1 MSVQNSSVLNPS
13 AGRRSNGSAVNRA
26 SNQFDRKLDEILRQ
40 AAAVFSARGYHHA
53 SIRDISRATGTSLA
67 GLYYYFS
74 SKEELLYLIQRHAFE
89 TILSEARSAL
99 GPLRDPVDRLRTFI
113 HLHLNYFINHP
124 NEMTVLT
131 HEDGSLEDHWR
142 REVHA
147 IKKSYFELCL
157 SQVEALKQASK
168 LKRLNSRV
176 AVLSLF
182 GMMNWIYTWYR
193 PRIDPDA
200 STMARQMSEIFLRGI
215 CGAWARGSEGPAN
228 LRATGAR
235 NGSHRNGRRRTAGAH
250 GARLR
255 S

>member
-1 MSVQNSSVLNPS
+1 MPVQNSPVLTPS
-13 AGRRSNGSAVNRA
+13 AGRRGNGRAVNRA
-26 SNQFDRKLDEILRQ
+26 SNQFDRKLDEILRH
-40 AAAVFSARGYHHA
+40 AAAIFSSRGYHNA
-53 SIRDISRATGTSLA
+53 SIRDISRATRVSLA

-99 GPLRDPVDRLRTFI
+99 EPLRDPVDRLRTFI

-131 HEDGSLEDHWR
+131 HEDGSLEDQWR

-147 IKKSYFELCL
+147 IKKAYFELCL
-157 SQVEALKQASK
+157 SQVEALKQARK
-168 LKRLNSRV
+168 LRRLNTRV
-176 AVLSLF
+176 SVLSLF

-200 STMARQMSEIFLRGI
+200 GIMAQQMSEIFLRGI
-215 CGAWARGSEGPAN
+215 CGAWARGSEGVAN
-228 LRATGAR
+228 LKTTGAR
-235 NGSHRNGRRRTAGAH
+235 NGSHRNGRRRTAGTRRV
-250 GARLR
+250 RLH